1 MLDGVS
7 QVEQGWIASSSPHDE
22 PSEAVIVHYDPGMI
36 SLAVLLDVHLQ
47 THSATVA
54 HAFRGKYRS
63 AVYYYCEEQQKEA
76 ESLLCELQTKFGD
89 PLVTKVLPF
98 VEFRPSLPE
107 HRDYYR
113 TDPERPFCR
122 RYIRP
127 KLQRLQTLRPELFSA
142 VKQ

>member
-7 QVEQGWIASSSPHDE
+7 WVEQGWISSSSPYDVA
-22 PSEAVIVHYDPGMI
+22 SEAVIVHYDPEI
-36 SLAVLLDVHLQ
+36 IPLPVLLDVHLQ

-54 HAFRGKYRS
+54 HSFRGKYRS
-63 AVYYYCEEQQKEA
+63 AVYYYCEDQRKA
-76 ESLLCELQTKFGD
+76 VESLLCELGREFRD

-98 VEFRPSLPE
+98 VKFTPSLPE

-122 RYIRP
+122 RYIKP
-127 KLQRLQTLRPELFSA
+127 KLERLQTVRPELFSA